1 MLSSSSVAA
10 ATAWLG
16 YCPPELQRQAA
27 EAVQQLPRV
36 ECGHEGAPLSE
47 PLPPGNLDLL
57 ATLQAAAAGL
67 QPATPPLRTASTASS
82 QSSRAQIAIDSQ
94 SESAAIY
101 EQQQAWRPLGPF
113 RQARRAARQPQPQ
126 QGSAPAA
133 PQLGSLWE
141 AAAEKAQLH
150 AVVMRF
156 VRFSSGPKSTT
167 PSLAHAVAADIR
179 NPEGD
184 PEAIPSTQQTSSD
197 ADALGGSHSSDDL
210 QPTLREQAQQLLQQ
224 RHSGVKG
231 WSATRPSSRKRG
243 PAAGRHVRGSANTAK
258 LSGDQQAPVAT
269 AMPAAPAVL
278 QDMAVCAADAV
289 AACYLAEARDGQ
301 EGRPCRHK

>member
-1 MLSSSSVAA
+1 MLASSSVAA

-36 ECGHEGAPLSE
+36 ECGQEEAPLSD
-47 PLPPGNLDLL
+47 PLPPDNIDFL
-57 ATLQAAAAGL
+57 ASLQAAAAGL
-67 QPATPPLRTASTASS
+67 GPATTPLRTAFAASP
-82 QSSRAQIAIDSQ
+82 QSSRARIAKQSQ
-94 SESAAIY
+94 SESAAPH
-101 EQQQAWRPLGPF
+101 EQQQAWRLLGPF
-113 RQARRAARQPQPQ
+113 RQARRAAHQPQLQ
-126 QGSAPAA
+126 QGSASAA

-156 VRFSSGPKSTT
+156 VRFSSGPTSTALAT
-167 PSLAHAVAADIR
+167 PNLACAVAAETP
-179 NPEGD
+179 NSEGE
-184 PEAIPSTQQTSSD
+184 PEAVPSTQQTSSD
-197 ADALGGSHSSDDL
+197 ADALGGSDDL

-224 RHSGVKG
+224 RRSGVKG
-231 WSATRPSSRKRG
+231 WNATRPSPRQQS
-243 PAAGRHVRGSANTAK
+243 PAGGRRVRGSPDT
-258 LSGDQQAPVAT
+258 SQWGGDQQAPVAA

-301 EGRPCRHK
+301 EGGPCCRG